1 MKHLRHYR
9 QNPVQW
15 ARFENH
21 QRGFHCNQ
29 GWHSVH
35 VKPRMNAHQWMLQ
48 KPTQGLRKLA
58 EWLNTVCVLC
68 RLGSDS
74 GSVCSACREA
84 MRADWDAVPRCW
96 RCQQRLA
103 ATSAVSLERARM
115 VTRTMTAKGIAA
127 ASTRLVP
134 HLPGRQGL
142 PFSLCR
148 DCRRL
153 PRSWQ
158 RAVAVVDYE
167 QPWMYW
173 IQGLKMQLR
182 WQWAKPMGQLLG
194 QAWNKL
200 QAPRP
205 VGPTLWVPIP
215 ASSGALQARGFNQAC
230 ELARFAV
237 PEVKQARLVHALR
250 WQKAAPEAQQAQKW
264 RTRRQRRYDRQRAF
278 LASPRVRGA
287 QVVLVDDVMTTGFT
301 LQAAAHACSQA
312 GAHSVWVAVFA
323 RVPHN
328 QGS

>member
-1 MKHLRHYR
+1 MP
-9 QNPVQW
+9 PV
-15 ARFENH
+15 
-21 QRGFHCNQ
+21 
-29 GWHSVH
+29 SS
-35 VKPRMNAHQWMLQ
+35 P
-48 KPTQGLRKLA
+48 
-58 EWLNTVCVLC
+58 
-68 RLGSDS
+68 
-74 GSVCSACREA
+74 
-84 MRADWDAVPRCW
+84 
-96 RCQQRLA
+96 
-103 ATSAVSLERARM
+103 
-115 VTRTMTAKGIAA
+115 
-127 ASTRLVP
+127 ASR
-134 HLPGRQGL
+134 RGL

-200 QAPRP
+200 EAPRP

-215 ASSGALQARGFNQAC
+215 ASSDALQARGFNQAC

-278 LASPRVRGA
+278 LASTRVRGA

-301 LQAAAHACSQA
+301 LQAAAQACSQA

-328 QGS
+328 